1 MTARPAP
8 LPWLAVVLCAGGL
21 FAVSMGV
28 RQSLPLFM
36 GTLNTQT
43 GLGIATISL
52 AFASGQLLWGV
63 TQPVAGACAD
73 RFGPGRVMAVG
84 LLAIALG
91 TALIPFAASLPL
103 LVLTIGVLGA
113 GGAGALGPSV
123 LMGAVA
129 RRIDPARRGMA
140 NGIVGAGGSFGQFA
154 IIPLASAMLAGLGW
168 TQALWGLALLTLLAL
183 PMVLPLRVPAAEA
196 GGAAAA
202 GGPTMGEAVRGA
214 LRDPGFLLLTSGFF
228 VCGFHVA
235 FIATHLPGVV
245 ESCGLPP
252 SVGAWSLAVIGLF
265 NIAGSFWIGWA
276 VGRWRMK
283 SLLSAIYAARAVAV
297 LAFVLAPKSEAVFL
311 VFAAAIGFTYLSTV
325 PATAGLVA
333 KLHGARYM
341 ATLFGLVMFSHQIGG
356 FLGAWLGGRAFE
368 ATGSYDRMWWI
379 DIALAVAAAIVH
391 LPIREARVVRSPSAA
406 APA

>member
-1 MTARPAP
+1 
-8 LPWLAVVLCAGGL
+8 
-21 FAVSMGV
+21 
-28 RQSLPLFM
+28 
-36 GTLNTQT
+36 
-43 GLGIATISL
+43 
-52 AFASGQLLWGV
+52 
-63 TQPVAGACAD
+63 
-73 RFGPGRVMAVG
+73 MAVG

-196 GGAAAA
+196 GVAAAA

-228 VCGFHVA
+228 VCA
-235 FIATHLPGVV
+235 STSRSSRPT
-245 ESCGLPP
+245 CR
-252 SVGAWSLAVIGLF
+252 AWSSPAACRPRSAPGRSRSSACSTSPAASGS
-265 NIAGSFWIGWA
+265 AGPWD
-276 VGRWRMK
+276 
-283 SLLSAIYAARAVAV
+283 
-297 LAFVLAPKSEAVFL
+297 
-311 VFAAAIGFTYLSTV
+311 
-325 PATAGLVA
+325 AG
-333 KLHGARYM
+333 G
-341 ATLFGLVMFSHQIGG
+341 
-356 FLGAWLGGRAFE
+356 
-368 ATGSYDRMWWI
+368 
-379 DIALAVAAAIVH
+379 
-391 LPIREARVVRSPSAA
+391 
-406 APA
+406 